1 MTSPDRSSITVPIC
15 LACPVCGQSKAPAGR
30 EEGPGREAGR
40 ARIHGGGPSSPHKW
54 AKEVGKALASPASHA
69 QLCHCDLGK
78 LTNLSEPRF
87 LCSYMGGF
95 EKLRSS
101 CISRAQNTA
110 ELPAD
115 LCPPTGPGHAEQ
127 SGFAPFPRQGRSA
140 FFSQAV
146 KRSSRGR
153 RSAPR
158 GRGDTAVGRQ
168 SCLPLMTHFL
178 KKDTLGLPTLRGRV
192 SSIL

>member
-1 MTSPDRSSITVPIC
+1 MW
-15 LACPVCGQSKAPAGR
+15 AEQ
-30 EEGPGREAGR
+30 GPSGTGGR
-40 ARIHGGGPSSPHKW
+40 AGQRGGKSPHSQGGPSSPHKW
-54 AKEVGKALASPASHA
+54 PEEVGKALASPASHA

-78 LTNLSEPRF
+78 LTNLSEPCF

-110 ELPAD
+110 DLPAD
-115 LCPPTGPGHAEQ
+115 LCPSTGPSHAEQ

-140 FFSQAV
+140 FFPQAV
-146 KRSSRGR
+146 KRASRGR

-178 KKDTLGLPTLRGRV
+178 RKDTLGMPTLRGRV